1 MRFKI
6 LGIFG
11 AGLVVTSCG
20 ALPTRPS
27 QPVSQPALT
36 LTQADVASF
45 VTPGTSAVSLL
56 FPPLASSLL
65 RVHAFNLQSTS
76 CLSGGAVGIA
86 SSLDGALSDSGSGQI
101 GMNGQMTFTNCF
113 WNGAVLQGDPN
124 ITLSGQF
131 SYVNSLAV
139 TPLAISLTGGVA
151 FTYRNVPGKAQYN
164 CTGTIDGDTSRFRI
178 TFSGTITVEYPIGTS
193 ATTVPCSDSQGTT
206 GTSQAN
212 VAPGPTSMAI
222 IGNTTF
228 AAIGLAGQLSANV
241 TFADGSVQ
249 RVDNQATWTTSNA
262 GVATVS
268 SAGFLTAVGFG
279 EADIQATYRGVT
291 NRDISGTAHVIVSA
305 ELSPHDCSQESSL
318 RSSQGTTTAVIRF
331 INASS
336 TPREVFWLDYS
347 GQRQLYKTLDPNT
360 RYYQTTFLTHPWLV
374 TGASNNCL
382 AIYLPAA
389 GVATATLR

>member
-1 MRFKI
+1 
-6 LGIFG
+6 
-11 AGLVVTSCG
+11 
-20 ALPTRPS
+20 
-27 QPVSQPALT
+27 
-36 LTQADVASF
+36 
-45 VTPGTSAVSLL
+45 
-56 FPPLASSLL
+56 
-65 RVHAFNLQSTS
+65 
-76 CLSGGAVGIA
+76 
-86 SSLDGALSDSGSGQI
+86 
-101 GMNGQMTFTNCF
+101 
-113 WNGAVLQGDPN
+113 
-124 ITLSGQF
+124 
-131 SYVNSLAV
+131 
-139 TPLAISLTGGVA
+139 
-151 FTYRNVPGKAQYN
+151 
-164 CTGTIDGDTSRFRI
+164 
-178 TFSGTITVEYPIGTS
+178 
-193 ATTVPCSDSQGTT
+193 
-206 GTSQAN
+206 
-212 VAPGPTSMAI
+212 MAI